1 MRCNID
7 TGFISSVTATPPE
20 NLRFRPKFWATAI
33 AIPGII
39 LLVGLGVWQ
48 MNRLAWKT
56 DLIAFREARLSE
68 PAVVLSDDVVKF
80 EFRRVL
86 VEGEFLHDKEMFLAA
101 TRDGRF
107 GFHLITPLKRT
118 DGTYVLINRGWIPP
132 GMRESWLR
140 AESRTQGLVTIEG
153 VIRSS
158 PGRGRLT
165 PENDEAKNYWFWRD
179 YASMAAFAG
188 VDAPLYMVEAGPAA
202 NPGGVPIGR
211 DFKVDLPNEHLQYV
225 IIWFSLAVALAVIF
239 YLSQR
244 TPAKQP
250 DTDDAP
256 ETDEGSD

>member
-1 MRCNID
+1 
-7 TGFISSVTATPPE
+7 VTVTPPE
-20 NLRFRPKFWATAI
+20 KKRFRPRFWAI
-33 AIPGII
+33 AIAVPGLI
-39 LLVGLGVWQ
+39 LLVALGVWQ
-48 MNRLAWKT
+48 LNRLAWKT
-56 DLIAFREARLSE
+56 DLIALREARLAD
-68 PAVVLSDDVVKF
+68 PAVALSDDVAKL

-86 VEGEFLHDKEMFLAA
+86 VEGEFLHDKEIFLAA

-140 AESRTQGLVTIEG
+140 ADSRTDGQVTLEG

-165 PENDEAKNYWFWRD
+165 PENDVEKNYWFWRD

-188 VDAPLYMVEAGPAA
+188 VDAPLYMIEAGPAE

-211 DFKVDLPNEHLQYV
+211 EFKVDIPNDHFQYV
-225 IIWFSLAVALAVIF
+225 IVWFSLAVILAVIF
-239 YLSQR
+239 FLSQR
-244 TPAKQP
+244 TPVGRPKS
-250 DTDDAP
+250 DDKP
-256 ETDEGSD
+256 NPDEGTD